1 MQSSDIS
8 SQGAGKHMRP
18 ACVLSMHQI
27 YKHTHLYMSG
37 QGKKENKNCFVYVEL
52 EKRGG
57 GYNYNPARKPI
68 VFQLFPS
75 LIG

>member
-8 SQGAGKHMRP
+8 SQEAGKHMRP

-37 QGKKENKNCFVYVEL
+37 QGKKENKNCFVYYMSRVGEV
-52 EKRGG
+52 
-57 GYNYNPARKPI
+57 YNNTPARKPI